1 MSILNAMYS
10 GVSGLSAESDAL
22 GIVGDNVSNTNTV
35 GFKRSRAQFET
46 QLGGAVG
53 KSIGAGGGVKLAR
66 SQQIFAQGTLQ
77 TTGQATDLAL
87 SGDGFFVVK
96 GSLGGAPGQF
106 YTRAGQLTVRND
118 GTLVNPAGMAVQ
130 GYAAAPDGSYSSSMS
145 DIKLPNA
152 ALPPRATAR
161 MSVTANLDATS
172 TPPAAPWDP
181 QNPGATSNMATSMT
195 TYDSLGTAH
204 TVDVYF
210 RNTAPGQW
218 EYHALAKGAEVAG
231 GTPGQNTEIATG
243 TMAFTSTGAMQAV
256 TSTGGGTVDFN
267 GAAPAQAIVLDFGK
281 TIAGGGTGL
290 EGSTQFGS
298 PSAVSGQSQDGYTSG
313 DLSSVKVDGEGVVSG
328 VYSNGQTVAAGK
340 LAIAKFRANEGLS
353 KAGQNLWAASG
364 ESGAAALGTVGTGGR
379 GSVVSGALEQ
389 SNVDVAEQFVDLIIH
404 QRAFQANSKVITT
417 ADQMLQE
424 LMTIKQ

>member
-22 GIVGDNVSNTNTV
+22 GIVGDNVANTNTV
-35 GFKRSRAQFET
+35 GFKRSRAQFEN

-53 KSIGAGGGVKLAR
+53 TGVGGGVRMAR

-77 TTGQATDLAL
+77 TTGQATDIAL

-96 GSLGGAPGQF
+96 GSLGGNSGDY
-106 YTRAGQLTVRND
+106 YTRAGQLSVRND
-118 GTLVNPAGMAVQ
+118 GALVNPAGMAVQ
-130 GYAAAPDGSYSSSMS
+130 GYAASPDGTYSSSLS
-145 DIKLPNA
+145 DIVLPNA
-152 ALPPRATAR
+152 ALPPRATTK
-161 MSVTANLDATS
+161 MTVTANFDATG
-172 TPPAAPWDP
+172 TPPAAAWDP
-181 QNPGATSNMATSMT
+181 QNPGPTSNLATSMT
-195 TYDSLGTAH
+195 TFDSLGAAH

-231 GTPGQNTEIATG
+231 GTPGQNTEIASG
-243 TMAFTSTGAMQAV
+243 TMAFTTTGALQTVA
-256 TSTGGGTVDFN
+256 STGGGTVSFN
-267 GAAPAQAIVLDFGK
+267 GATANQPIAFDFGK
-281 TIAGGGTGL
+281 SITDGGTGL
-290 EGSTQFGS
+290 DGSTQFGS
-298 PSAVSGQSQDGYTSG
+298 PNAISGQSQDGFTSG
-313 DLSSVKVDGEGVVSG
+313 DLSSVKIDGEGVVSG

-340 LAIAKFRANEGLS
+340 LAIAKFRDNGGLA
-353 KAGQNLWAASG
+353 KAGQNLWAATS
-364 ESGAAALGTVGTGGR
+364 ESGNSSLGVVGTGGR
-379 GSVVSGALEQ
+379 GSIVSGALEQ
-389 SNVDVAEQFVDLIIH
+389 SNVDVAEQFVDLITH

>member
-1 MSILNAMYS
+1 MSILNAMYA

-22 GIVGDNVSNTNTV
+22 SIVGDNVSNTNTV
-35 GFKRSRAQFET
+35 GFKRSRAQFES

-53 KSIGAGGGVKLAR
+53 VGDGAGVRMAR

-96 GSLGGAPGQF
+96 GNLGGASGQY
-106 YTRAGQLTVRND
+106 YTRAGELSVRND
-118 GTLVNPAGMAVQ
+118 GALVNPAGMAVQ
-130 GYAAAPDGSYSSSMS
+130 GYKAAPDGSYSSSLS
-145 DIKLPNA
+145 DIVLPNA
-152 ALPPRATAR
+152 ALPPHATAK
-161 MSVTANLDATS
+161 MTVTANLDATS
-172 TPPAAPWDP
+172 VPPAAPWDP
-181 QNPGATSNMATSMT
+181 QNPGATSNLATSMT
-195 TYDSLGTAH
+195 TYDSLGNAH

-218 EYHALAKGAEVAG
+218 EYHALAKGAEVVG
-231 GTPGQNTEIATG
+231 GTPGQNSEISTG
-243 TMAFTSTGAMQAV
+243 TMAFTTNGAMQAV
-256 TSTGGGTVDFN
+256 TPTGGGTVSFN
-267 GAAPAQAIVLDFGK
+267 GATPSQAIDLDFGK
-281 TIAGGGTGL
+281 SIAAGGTGL

-298 PSAVSGQSQDGYTSG
+298 PSAISGQSQDGFTSG
-313 DLSSVKVDGEGVVSG
+313 DLSSVKVDGNGLVSG
-328 VYSNGQTVAAGK
+328 VYSNGQTIAAGK
-340 LAIAKFRANEGLS
+340 VAIAKFRANEGLA
-353 KAGQNLWAASG
+353 KAGQNLWAATNESG
-364 ESGAAALGTVGTGGR
+364 EAALGVVGSGGR

-389 SNVDVAEQFVDLIIH
+389 SNVDVAEQFVDLITH